1 MGEYLGLFYMALGI
15 IWMGKGVLNLMGKG
29 IPEDVKKKLSEERL
43 QIFIRKTGV
52 SCLVFG
58 LPMVGLGL
66 VRMGI
71 VPMSIPGIVV
81 IVVLLAVGLVLSV
94 KAVKYGES

>member
-52 SCLVFG
+52 SCLWWG
-58 LPMVGLGL
+58 LAWFVW
-66 VRMGI
+66 
-71 VPMSIPGIVV
+71 
-81 IVVLLAVGLVLSV
+81 VLFRCPSPR
-94 KAVKYGES
+94 SW

>member
-1 MGEYLGLFYMALGI
+1 MTITMGRITAAAVTRKVMTAA
-15 IWMGKGVLNLMGKG
+15 MMGKG

-71 VPMSIPGIVV
+71 VPMSIPAIVV